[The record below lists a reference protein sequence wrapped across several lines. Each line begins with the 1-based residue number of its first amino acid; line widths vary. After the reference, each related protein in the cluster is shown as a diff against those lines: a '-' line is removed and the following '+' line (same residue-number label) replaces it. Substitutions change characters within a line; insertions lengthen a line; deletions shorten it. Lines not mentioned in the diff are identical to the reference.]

1 MRPSQS
7 TASTALLTAA
17 TLLGLANA
25 HSWVEEVYRIDE
37 NGAMVGQTGYP
48 RGWIART
55 STDPPFSDA
64 LAQWLLPLK
73 GQSAYS
79 GNEILNKHQKTENNP
94 ALPMLQAAP
103 GDKIALLHLENGHV
117 SLPQNQPKK
126 PHNRG
131 TIFLYGTTQPA
142 KDERLFDVH
151 LAWNRAGTGGNKRG
165 KLLATR
171 NYDDGQCYQTNS
183 QDISN
188 SRAQK
193 LASQGAVHERELRCQ
208 SDVQLPDD
216 LKPGDVYTI
225 YWYWDWPD
233 LDPEHI
239 KVDATT
245 DGRYPWAGTFMR
257 GETDPN
263 GFTMAAIA
271 KNESYASTVDIQIV
285 ERAKIPPGVAVAKAA
300 DAAQSNQKIYTM
312 AVADQLSNNFKVDID
327 ANNAG
332 GGSSSATTPAS
343 SPSATAT
350 GSDPAAAPS
359 SVAPTTTTPASS
371 PSAPATGS
379 DSAAAPSSV
388 APTTSDTATGSDAAA
403 APSSEAPT
411 TTSSAATPTT
421 TAGDAITVTMT
432 VTVPATTIYST
443 VYATKSVI
451 AGDGSASASSVFAPV
466 YATATA
472 GEAAPTARA
481 MRGRGVRQNWQFGQ

>member
-17 TLLGLANA
+17 AFVGLANA
-25 HSWVEEVYRIDE
+25 HSWVEEVYRVDD

-55 STDPPFSDA
+55 STNPPFSDT

-79 GNEILNKHQKTENNP
+79 GDEILNKHQKTENNP

-126 PHNRG
+126 PRNRG

-142 KDERLFDVH
+142 KVERLFDVH
-151 LAWNRAGTGGNKRG
+151 LVWNRAGTGGDKRG

-171 NYDDGQCYQTNS
+171 NYDDGQCYQTNA
-183 QDISN
+183 QEIST

-193 LASQGAVHERELRCQ
+193 LASEGAVHERELRCQ

-271 KNESYASTVDIQIV
+271 KNESYASTIDIQIV

-300 DAAQSNQKIYTM
+300 DVGQSNQKIYTM

-359 SVAPTTTTPASS
+359 SVTPTTSS
-371 PSAPATGS
+371 
-379 DSAAAPSSV
+379 SAAA
-388 APTTSDTATGSDAAA
+388 
-403 APSSEAPT
+403 
-411 TTSSAATPTT
+411 PTT
-421 TAGDAITVTMT
+421 TAGDASGGGKVTVTVT
-432 VTVPATTIYST
+432 VTVPSSTIYST
-443 VYATKSVI
+443 VYVTKSVV
-451 AGDGSASASSVFAPV
+451 AGDGSGSGAPPAAPV

-472 GEAAPTARA
+472 SAPAPTVPA
-481 MRGRGVRQNWQFGQ
+481 MRGRVVRRNWQFGQ

>member
-7 TASTALLTAA
+7 TASTALLTVAA
-17 TLLGLANA
+17 LVGLANA
-25 HSWVEEVYRIDE
+25 HSWVEEVYRVDD

-48 RGWIART
+48 RGWIPRT
-55 STDPPFSDA
+55 STNPPFSDV

-103 GDKIALLHLENGHV
+103 GDKIALLYLENGHV

-126 PHNRG
+126 PRNRG
-131 TIFLYGTTQPA
+131 TVFLYGTTQPA

-151 LAWNRAGTGGNKRG
+151 LVWNRAGTGGDKRG

-171 NYDDGQCYQTNS
+171 NYDDGQCYQTNP
-183 QDISN
+183 QEIST

-193 LASQGAVHERELRCQ
+193 LAPEGAVHERELRCQ

-285 ERAKIPPGVAVAKAA
+285 ERAKIPPGAAVAKAA
-300 DAAQSNQKIYTM
+300 DVGQSNQKIYTM
-312 AVADQLSNNFKVDID
+312 AVADQLSNNFKVNID

-332 GGSSSATTPAS
+332 GGSSNAAAPAS

-350 GSDPAAAPS
+350 GSNPAAAPS
-359 SVAPTTTTPASS
+359 SNAPTTASSAAAPTTASSAAAPTTASSAAAPTTVSSATAPTTTARD
-371 PSAPATGS
+371 ARGGGS
-379 DSAAAPSSV
+379 V
-388 APTTSDTATGSDAAA
+388 
-403 APSSEAPT
+403 
-411 TTSSAATPTT
+411 
-421 TAGDAITVTMT
+421 TVTMT
-432 VTVPATTIYST
+432 VTVPATTVYST
-443 VYATKSVI
+443 VYVTKSVV
-451 AGDGSASASSVFAPV
+451 AGDGSGSAISPAVPV

-472 GEAAPTARA
+472 GAPAPTAPA
-481 MRGRGVRQNWQFGQ
+481 IRGRVVRRNWQFGQ

>member
-1 MRPSQS
+1 MRPPQL

-17 TLLGLANA
+17 AFVGLANA
-25 HSWVEEVYRIDE
+25 HSWVEEVYRVDE

-48 RGWIART
+48 RGWIPRT
-55 STDPPFSDA
+55 STNPPFTDDV
-64 LAQWLLPLK
+64 AQWLLPLK

-79 GNEILNKHQKTENNP
+79 GDEILNKHQKTDNNP

-126 PHNRG
+126 PRNRG
-131 TIFLYGTTQPA
+131 TVFLYGTTQPA

-151 LAWNRAGTGGNKRG
+151 LVWNRAGTGGNKRG

-171 NYDDGQCYQTNS
+171 NYDDGQCYQTNP
-183 QDISN
+183 QEISTA
-188 SRAQK
+188 RAKK
-193 LASQGAVHERELRCQ
+193 LAPEGAVHERELRCQ

-271 KNESYASTVDIQIV
+271 KNESYASTIDIQIV
-285 ERAKIPPGVAVAKAA
+285 ERAKLPPGAAVAKAA
-300 DAAQSNQKIYTM
+300 DASGQSNQKIYTM

-350 GSDPAAAPS
+350 GSDPGAAAPS
-359 SVAPTTTTPASS
+359 SDAPTTA
-371 PSAPATGS
+371 
-379 DSAAAPSSV
+379 
-388 APTTSDTATGSDAAA
+388 
-403 APSSEAPT
+403 
-411 TTSSAATPTT
+411 SSAASSAASPTATP
-421 TAGDAITVTMT
+421 GDASGGSDVTVTTT
-432 VTVPATTIYST
+432 VTVPGSTVYST
-443 VYATKSVI
+443 VYVTKSVV
-451 AGDGSASASSVFAPV
+451 AGDGSATAGSPAAPV

-472 GEAAPTARA
+472 GAATPTAPA
-481 MRGRGVRQNWQFGQ
+481 MRGRVIRRNWQFGQ